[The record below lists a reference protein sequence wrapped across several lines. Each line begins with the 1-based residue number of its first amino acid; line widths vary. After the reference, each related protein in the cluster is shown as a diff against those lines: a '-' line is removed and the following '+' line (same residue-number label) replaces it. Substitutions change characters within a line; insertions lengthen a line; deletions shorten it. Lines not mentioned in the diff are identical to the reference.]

1 MELTQG
7 QRRLAFLVTV
17 LVLAGLGAFLLRPGT
32 HGSGLRPGAATS
44 PPRPAPSTASGIT
57 AVASPSAAPVPTGS
71 VNIYQWLPFSQ
82 SALAKAAGVT
92 QQFGADYGTF
102 SYTESAS
109 AYVGRMQG
117 LVTSQLST
125 TLARGYATP
134 GVASQRSQQKQVS
147 SGSAVINSLR
157 AFGGSSLTFVVT
169 IKQALSTSQGQSQTS
184 GQYAITVSGSGT
196 TWQVND
202 IELSNAGNN

>member
-32 HGSGLRPGAATS
+32 HASGRRPAAATS
-44 PPRPAPSTASGIT
+44 PPRSAPSAASGVT
-57 AVASPSAAPVPTGS
+57 AVASPSAVPVPTGS
-71 VNIYQWLPFSQ
+71 ADIYRWLPFSQ
-82 SALAKAAGVT
+82 SALARAAGVT

-102 SYTESAS
+102 SYTEGTS

-117 LVTSQLST
+117 LVTSQLSAT
-125 TLARGYATP
+125 PARGYATP
-134 GVASQRSQQKQVS
+134 GVVSQRTQQKQVS

-157 AFGGSSLTFVVT
+157 AFGAATCAMPWPGGCRPVG
-169 IKQALSTSQGQSQTS
+169 A
-184 GQYAITVSGSGT
+184 A
-196 TWQVND
+196 
-202 IELSNAGNN
+202 A